1 MAVHKLTNAVIY
13 IGQYDVSGD
22 HNMVEV
28 PWGVES
34 LDRTVFGDTTR
45 RYLGGL
51 FEADIKGQ
59 GFVDYNTGLIEDVL
73 RSNLAVQNTPIL
85 IAGDGAAA
93 NARAS
98 FTQALTANIK
108 GMGAQVGELHGFTWD
123 AKPSNAPLVGGGTV
137 MATKAARTT
146 SSNSGTAQ
154 QLGAVSATQRVY
166 AGLHVFAVSGTTPT
180 LAVTVRSDD
189 AVGFASPT
197 TQITFTTAT
206 TASAQFASAAGAI
219 TDTYWR
225 VDWTIAGTT
234 PSFTFAVVI
243 GIF

>member
-13 IGQYDVSGD
+13 LGQYDVSTD

-45 RYLGGL
+45 RTMGGL
-51 FEADIKGQ
+51 FTADIKGQ

-73 RSNLAVQNTPIL
+73 RSNLAVQNVPIL
-85 IAGDGAAA
+85 VAGDGAAA
-93 NARAS
+93 NARAT
-98 FTQALTANIK
+98 FTQALTANVK
-108 GMGAQVGELHGFTWD
+108 VMGAQVGELHGFTWD
-123 AKPSNAPLVGGGTV
+123 AKPSNAPLVDGTV
-137 MATKAARTT
+137 MAAKSARTT

-154 QLGAVSATQRVY
+154 LLGAVSASQKMY
-166 AGLHVFAVSGTTPT
+166 AALYVFAASGTTPT
-180 LAVTVRSDD
+180 LAVTVKSDD
-189 AVGFASPT
+189 GVGFATPT

-206 TASAQFASAAGAI
+206 AVGAQFASSGSSI

-225 VDWTIAGTT
+225 VDWTIGGTT
-234 PSFTFAVVI
+234 PSFTFAVAI
-243 GIF
+243 GIL